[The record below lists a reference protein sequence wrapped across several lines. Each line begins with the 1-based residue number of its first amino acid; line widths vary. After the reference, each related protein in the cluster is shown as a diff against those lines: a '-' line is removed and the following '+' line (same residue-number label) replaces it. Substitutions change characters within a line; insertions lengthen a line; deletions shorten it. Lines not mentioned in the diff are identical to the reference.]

1 MRVVTWAGV
10 DRLAHEEVPA
20 PEIASGQVLVKV
32 SRVGI
37 CGSDLAILR
46 GQHAR
51 ARPGVILGHEFAGTV
66 AESRSDQGPPVGTQV
81 AVRPLIACADRG
93 TVPPCR
99 ACASGNAHVCRTLG
113 LYGVDEPGGLAEFVA
128 VRAAALHP
136 VRQDVAPALTALA
149 EPLAVAVHAVSR
161 SGLTGGDSVAI
172 YGGGP
177 IGLFTAL
184 VARHEGAGEVMIVEP
199 NAWRRKIAERYGFTV
214 LDSDMGTPDAIR
226 ERTSGD
232 GADVVFDSAGHPAV
246 ARQLTEAARIQGT
259 IVIVGVY
266 KSPPEVDL
274 RTVNFAEHRLIGTR
288 VYTRDDFAAAV
299 ELIEGDELDLAALPI
314 TTFPAT
320 ELAQAFAA
328 AGRGEGSVKVLIDPS
343 QNDVHLSKDVESA
356 QDGVGR

>member
-10 DRLAHEEVPA
+10 DRLAQQETPI
-20 PEIASGQVLVKV
+20 PEISDGEVLVRV

-51 ARPGVILGHEFAGTV
+51 AETGVILGHEFAGTV
-66 AESRSDQGPPVGTQV
+66 AESRAPGGPPVGSQV

-99 ACASGNAHVCRTLG
+99 ACASGNAHVCRSLG

-128 VRAAALHP
+128 VRAGAVHP
-136 VRQDVAPALTALA
+136 VRQDVSPELTALA

-161 SGLTGGDSVAI
+161 SGLTGGESVAV

-184 VARHEGAGEVMIVEP
+184 VARHRGAADVVIVEP
-199 NAWRRKIAERYGFTV
+199 NAWRRGVAESFGFPV
-214 LDSDMGTPDAIR
+214 LDSGVDTPAAIR

-232 GADVVFDSAGHPAV
+232 GADIVFDSAGHPAV

-274 RTVNFAEHRLIGTR
+274 RTVNFAEHRLVGTR
-288 VYTRDDFAAAV
+288 VYSRDDFATAV
-299 ELIEGDELDLAALPI
+299 TLLENDDLALSGLP
-314 TTFPAT
+314 TRTFPVA
-320 ELAQAFAA
+320 EAADAFAA

-343 QNDVHLSKDVESA
+343 QNGDD
-356 QDGVGR
+356 R